1 MASKALRSSDMPI
14 ENGDEDTIVAYFYG
28 KNGGNLNQNKLF
40 KPFVYIHL
48 SLCSN
53 SEEFTKNQEL

>member
-28 KNGGNLNQNKLF
+28 KNGGNLNQKMCKL
-40 KPFVYIHL
+40 FVYIHL

-53 SEEFTKNQEL
+53 SEEFTINKVL